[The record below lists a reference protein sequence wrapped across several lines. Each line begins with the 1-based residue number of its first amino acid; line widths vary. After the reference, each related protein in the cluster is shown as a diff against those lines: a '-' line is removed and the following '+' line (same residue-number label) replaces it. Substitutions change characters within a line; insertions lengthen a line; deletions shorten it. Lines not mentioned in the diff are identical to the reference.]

1 MRSIITNPIKL
12 FSLIIILL
20 SLILLI
26 GCQFHCPDIYLNREL
41 VEELY
46 DEGQRHYS
54 FNMYFNKSYYFYN
67 SIFQLWG
74 FGLTALIFT
83 LIFKITEF
91 KKFKVL
97 KLFNNKF
104 FAYCWVNISYF
115 ILIILYGN
123 VLYNTDSLY
132 VECYK
137 CTSPLCCARLGDVII
152 LIYITAVYYP
162 IINLLTYITLNT
174 NIKKSNFYNFLW
186 IILFISLLAS
196 LIFSFIQHYTKQ
208 NILLD
213 FIYIVWFVYII
224 NSIRFIKNKKTEI
237 IENQNKYIISKG
249 DILIYIIIAI
259 FCSILTF
266 LLSKTKYSPI
276 RVILMDLTYLIP
288 AISAIIINLIIKYCN
303 INEKKIKTI
312 KVIFN
317 IFTVPYIIAIVIYS
331 VLANEL
337 FNYLIH

>member
-1 MRSIITNPIKL
+1 MRSIIKNPIKL
-12 FSLIIILL
+12 FAFIVILL

-41 VEELY
+41 VEKLY
-46 DEGQRHYS
+46 NEEQCYYS

-67 SIFQLWG
+67 SIFQLWS
-74 FGLTALIFT
+74 FGLTALIFS
-83 LIFKITEF
+83 LIFKIIEF
-91 KKFKVL
+91 KKFKAL
-97 KLFNNKF
+97 NLFNNKF
-104 FAYCWVNISYF
+104 FAYFWVNISYL

-123 VLYNTDSLY
+123 VLDNTDSLY

-174 NIKKSNFYNFLW
+174 NIKRNFYNFLW

-224 NSIRFIKNKKTEI
+224 NSLRFLKDKKQETVENK
-237 IENQNKYIISKG
+237 NKYIISKG
-249 DILIYIIIAI
+249 DILIYIILAI

-266 LLSKTKYSPI
+266 FLSKTKYSPI
-276 RVILMDLTYLIP
+276 KVILTDFTYLIP
-288 AISAIIINLIIKYCN
+288 AILAIIINLIIKYCN
-303 INEKKIKTI
+303 INERRIKII

-317 IFTVPYIIAIVIYS
+317 IFALIYIVVMTIHSVIT
-331 VLANEL
+331 NEL
-337 FNYLIH
+337 FNYLIK

>member
-12 FSLIIILL
+12 FAFIVILL

-41 VEELY
+41 VEKLY
-46 DEGQRHYS
+46 DEGQRYYS

-67 SIFQLWG
+67 SIFQLWS

-91 KKFKVL
+91 KKFKEL

-104 FAYCWVNISYF
+104 FAYFWVNISYYF
-115 ILIILYGN
+115 LTILYVN
-123 VLYNTDSLY
+123 VLYDDYSQYIENFEIDS
-132 VECYK
+132 
-137 CTSPLCCARLGDVII
+137 PDFLGLFFIFLFF
-152 LIYITAVYYP
+152 LIGIAYYP
-162 IINLLTYITLNT
+162 IANLLTYITLNT
-174 NIKKSNFYNFLW
+174 NIKRNFYNFVW
-186 IILFISLLAS
+186 IILFITLLAS
-196 LIFSFIQHYTKQ
+196 LIFSFVQHYTKQ

-224 NSIRFIKNKKTEI
+224 NSLRFLKDKKQEIFENKNK
-237 IENQNKYIISKG
+237 YLISKG

-259 FCSILTF
+259 FCSTLTF
-266 LLSKTKYSPI
+266 FLSKTKYSPI
-276 RVILMDLTYLIP
+276 KVILTDFTYLIP
-288 AISAIIINLIIKYCN
+288 AILAIIINLIIKYCN
-303 INEKKIKTI
+303 INERRIKII

-317 IFTVPYIIAIVIYS
+317 IFALIYIVVMTIHSVIT
-331 VLANEL
+331 NEL
-337 FNYLIH
+337 FNYLIK